1 MVQLGVKLWHDLW
14 QRYHTWIGIVVS
26 GILVFG
32 CYGFALQLPF
42 FFDDL
47 PVMTWVGRH
56 SLVDI
61 WTMSSEGSFYRP
73 LTFTVYKFG
82 LLFPQGTRQV
92 VLHAVNL
99 LVYWISAALAAQ
111 VVKLC
116 GKIPKQAFLTS
127 VLFVV
132 FPFMFLAVPWITAMP
147 HHLATALTLL
157 AVYAALRAERDDV
170 TAWWGISLAATLL
183 ASFAH
188 ESGQVCGFIVAG
200 WVILRHGIRSGRR
213 RIIGMV
219 IGMVLNVGTF
229 LLRNYIPGV
238 GGAGLAG
245 LQDWAEN
252 TMFFLHGLTYPV
264 APVIGWLVRHRGGHD
279 FTLIKIATAA
289 LSLLLIWAVRR
300 NRDWRWMACS
310 LCWWAGAA
318 LPAVVSLRYSRLYI
332 SPRLYALS
340 SVGIVMLWAYI
351 IIEVGRTMRN
361 VWGRGPAA
369 SWGGPRPHT
378 VGAYATTGRRL
389 IWGLL
394 AGLIVVQNVAFIYRY
409 RALHV
414 SLNHIYQCVLEAARD
429 KANSPLG
436 FVNLPR
442 SLAYQEKTYAMIQE
456 AMLFVPAYSNIAE
469 FIEVNG
475 RWRAADAVMYSPV
488 LEETELMFG
497 FQGDWLDWEGMRQ
510 FANEHQTVW
519 LARWRDDRF
528 ALEHVGSIEVGATP
542 APNDP
547 LVRFEG
553 GPVIESA
560 AVEQTPDGH
569 WAMTITWLAS
579 GSVDARIFVH
589 VRDAAGNVVTQAD
602 GPALGGMVPPWLWRS
617 GDRIYDV
624 RHIFLAGSTPH
635 TVQVGLFNAEGRL
648 PAFMDDTRCL
658 DDAVPVATIVP

>member
-1 MVQLGVKLWHDLW
+1 MANDTGWKLEVKQWHDLW
-14 QRYHTWIGIVVS
+14 HRYHTQIGIVVS
-26 GILVFG
+26 GVLVLG

-56 SLVDI
+56 TLVDI

-73 LTFTVYKFG
+73 LTFTVYKLG
-82 LLFPQGTRQV
+82 LLFPQGARQV

-99 LVYWISAALAAQ
+99 LVYWISAVLAAQ
-111 VVKLC
+111 VAKLC
-116 GKIPKQAFLTS
+116 GKSAKQALLTS
-127 VLFVV
+127 VLFAV

-157 AVYAALRAERDDV
+157 AVYAALRAERDNV
-170 TAWWGISLAATLL
+170 AAWWGISLAATLL
-183 ASFAH
+183 ASLAH

-200 WVILRHGIRSGRR
+200 WVIIQHGFSGRR
-213 RIIGMV
+213 RIVGIVAGMA
-219 IGMVLNVGTF
+219 LNVGTF

-245 LQDWAEN
+245 LQDYAEN

-264 APVIGWLVRHRGGHD
+264 APIIGWLVHYRGGND
-279 FTLIKIATAA
+279 FTLVKIAAA
-289 LSLLLIWAVRR
+289 SLGLLLIWAVRR
-300 NRDWRWMACS
+300 NRDWRWVACS

-318 LPAVVSLRYSRLYI
+318 LPAVASLRYSRLYI

-340 SVGIVMLWAYI
+340 SVGVVMLWAYI
-351 IIEVGRTMRN
+351 VIELGRAMCN
-361 VWGRGPAA
+361 VWGQ
-369 SWGGPRPHT
+369 
-378 VGAYATTGRRL
+378 RL

-409 RALHV
+409 RELHV
-414 SLNHIYQCVLEAARD
+414 SLNNTYQRVLEAAKD
-429 KANSPLG
+429 KENSPLG

-442 SLAYQEKTYAMIQE
+442 SLAYQDKTYAMIQE
-456 AMLFVPAYSNIAE
+456 AMLFVPAYSNITE

-475 RWRAADAVMYSPV
+475 KWRAADTVMFSPV

-497 FQGDWLDWEGMRQ
+497 FQGDGVDWEGMYQ
-510 FANEHQTVW
+510 FASEHRMVW

-528 ALEHVGSIEVGATP
+528 SLDHVGSIEANTTP
-542 APNDP
+542 SPNDSHRGVGSYGTMP
-547 LVRFEG
+547 LVQFEG

-560 AVEQTPDGH
+560 AVKQTPDGH
-569 WAMTITWLAS
+569 WAVTITWLAS
-579 GSVDARIFVH
+579 SAVDAKIFVH
-589 VRDAAGNVVTQAD
+589 VRDAGGNMVAQAD
-602 GPALGGMVPPWLWRS
+602 GPAVGGMVPPWLWRS

-624 RHIFLAGSTPH
+624 RHIFLESSAPH
-635 TVQVGLFNAEGRL
+635 TIQVGLFNEEGRL
-648 PAFMDDTRCL
+648 PAFMDGVRCP
-658 DDAVPVATIVP
+658 DDAAPVATIAP